1 MFITRGSRMA
11 PRRNHAAS
19 RRLQASSITEC
30 TMDSTVANAA
40 YGANSF
46 LWFCIFAFGV
56 LLSILWILVP
66 FAVFGIKGL
75 LRRIARSLEAIEKQN
90 VDLLAAWREAPR
102 DYGRPAESVVYRD
115 VRADGTVVRE
125 ERVVPPPR

>member
-1 MFITRGSRMA
+1 
-11 PRRNHAAS
+11 
-19 RRLQASSITEC
+19 
-30 TMDSTVANAA
+30 MDSTVANAA

-46 LWFCIFAFGV
+46 LFLCIFIFGLILAV
-56 LLSILWILVP
+56 LWILVP

-90 VDLLAAWREAPR
+90 VDLLAAWRETPR
-102 DYGRPAESVVYRD
+102 DYARPAENVVYRD